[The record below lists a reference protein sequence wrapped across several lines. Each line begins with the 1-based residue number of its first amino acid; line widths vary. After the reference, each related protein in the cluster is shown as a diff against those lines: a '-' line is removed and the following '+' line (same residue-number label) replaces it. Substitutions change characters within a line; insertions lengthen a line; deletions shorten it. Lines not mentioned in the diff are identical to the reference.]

1 MKFEDLERGIS
12 YIDAG
17 YRGVIQ
23 VAVLRMTYVS
33 MVNYSYLV
41 VDNINNQAVIVDP
54 AWNMAKIDQTL
65 DDTGAVLSGILLTHS
80 HPDHTDLAKPLA
92 AKYHCPIWMSNQEI
106 KASGFYDPQLI
117 GIDTTPWSVGQ
128 IQIQPIFTP
137 GHTSGGMCYLI
148 GDNLFTGDTLFAEG
162 CGLCPDMMAAHEMF
176 ESLEYLKRILKPE
189 TRIFPGHSY
198 GKQPGQKFS
207 QIVRDNIYL
216 QFKNKNDFTAY
227 RLRKGQNKLS
237 FFDFR

>member
-1 MKFEDLERGIS
+1 MKFEDLGMGIN

-17 YRGVIQ
+17 YSGVIQ

-41 VDNINNQAVIVDP
+41 IDNISNQAVVVDP
-54 AWNMAKIDQTL
+54 AWNMEKIDQALEDSGT
-65 DDTGAVLSGILLTHS
+65 TLSGILLTHS

-92 AKYHCPIWMSNQEI
+92 VKYSCPIWMSNKEI
-106 KASGFYDPQLI
+106 ADSGFYAPQLI
-117 GIDTTPWSVGQ
+117 GIDATPWSVGQ
-128 IQIQPIFTP
+128 IQIHPLITP
-137 GHTSGGMCYLI
+137 GHTPGSICYLI

-162 CGLCPDMMAAHEMF
+162 CGFCPDMRAAHDMY
-176 ESLEYLKRILKPE
+176 ESLERIKSRLKPE

-198 GKQPGQKFS
+198 GKQPGQQFS
-207 QIVRDNIYL
+207 LILRDNIYL